1 MKATD
6 SISHPSRPILWSI
19 AASDSGGGA
28 GIQADLNTFHSLN
41 NHGCTLITA
50 ITAQNSLS
58 VDKIIPIDEPDLEAQ
73 WQALANDMPPA
84 AIKIGLLAQPSALQ
98 WLSNRLKD
106 IRPVFCVWDPVLKAS
121 TGATLLGQAN
131 EEISAELI
139 NPLLRQLDLITPNL
153 SEARILTGMAI
164 NSYRDIEQAAHQLLD
179 RGVGSVLIKGGHS
192 FDTEAKSKYCRDYFA
207 SQERSFWLSHKKQH
221 QPNNHGTGCTLA
233 SAIASFVAQGH
244 SLCDSIVLANRF
256 IQQSLRLAAPQGQ
269 GAGPVWQAPLENNPI
284 DFSELTTSA
293 QHFHSEATRKTPSS
307 QFPSALSLDQKPHTS
322 DRKSLGLYA
331 IVNNLNDLQRL
342 LEQGVDT
349 LQWRVKTND
358 SDSTL
363 NQALD
368 QSLNQA
374 AKTKHK
380 EDLQH
385 AIRLCAQY
393 KTPLYINDDW
403 QLALECK
410 AYGIHLGQE
419 DLANIS
425 QAQLMQIKAQGLR
438 LGISCHNET
447 ELAFAHSLKP
457 SYLAFGPVFTPKSK
471 VVDHLPLGLKTLQEW
486 QNSYGQIYPTTCIGG
501 IELENM
507 QAVLATGIKSIAVI
521 SALSGPQKSILFID
535 AFAEAIAHE

>member
-1 MKATD
+1 MAEQ
-6 SISHPSRPILWSI
+6 SIKRYKTCFLRM
-19 AASDSGGGA
+19 G
-28 GIQADLNTFHSLN
+28 
-41 NHGCTLITA
+41 
-50 ITAQNSLS
+50 
-58 VDKIIPIDEPDLEAQ
+58 
-73 WQALANDMPPA
+73 
-84 AIKIGLLAQPSALQ
+84 
-98 WLSNRLKD
+98 
-106 IRPVFCVWDPVLKAS
+106 PVLKAS
-121 TGATLLGQAN
+121 TGATLLGLAHDK
-131 EEISAELI
+131 ISDRI
-139 NPLLRQLDLITPNL
+139 SDQVIDHLLCQLDLITPNL

-192 FDTEAKSKYCRDYFA
+192 FDDESLYCRDYFA
-207 SQERSFWLSHKKQH
+207 STERSFWLSHKKQH

-233 SAIASFVAQGH
+233 SAIASFIAQGH
-244 SLCDSIVLANRF
+244 SLSDSIVLANRF

-284 DFSELTTSA
+284 DFSELTTSS
-293 QHFHSEATRKTPSS
+293 QHFHSEATRKIPNSR
-307 QFPSALSLDQKPHTS
+307 FPSALSLDQKPHTS

-363 NQALD
+363 NQALE
-368 QSLNQA
+368 QSLEQQV
-374 AKTKHK
+374 AKIKHK

-385 AIRLCAQY
+385 AIRLCAQN

-403 QLALECK
+403 QLALESN

-419 DLANIS
+419 DLATIS
-425 QAQLMQIKAQGLR
+425 HTQLMQIKEQGLR

-471 VVDHLPLGLKTLQEW
+471 VVDHPPLGLKTLQEW

-507 QAVLATGIKSIAVI
+507 PAILATGIQSIAVI
-521 SALSGPQKSILFID
+521 SALSDPQKSTLFID
-535 AFAEAIAHE
+535 TFAKECRVNQQ